1 MQQQGGTQQQQISL
15 ADWQRLLM
23 GDAPWVFLLEL
34 LVRAVVVYLLL
45 LLFMRW
51 MGKRVA
57 GQMSTTELAI
67 ILSLGAAIGL
77 PLQAPDKGLLPAL
90 AVLLVAV
97 AFHRGLSLW
106 SFKSRRVEV
115 LTQGDVG
122 ILLKDGRL
130 LPEGMAGEHFSPEKI
145 FASLRAQ
152 GVEHLGQLR
161 RVYIEPSGDLS
172 LIKYKSQRPGLLII
186 PELDS
191 THGRYEKAEDHYA
204 CSNCGNV
211 VASDHEPLVYCEHC
225 GEPRWTEAVTEA
237 GASRAQSA
245 RRESAGL
252 ARKAG

>member
-1 MQQQGGTQQQQISL
+1 MMEIDLKRNEINRVRKRAEGVS
-15 ADWQRLLM
+15 AD
-23 GDAPWVFLLEL
+23 A
-34 LVRAVVVYLLL
+34 YH
-45 LLFMRW
+45 
-51 MGKRVA
+51 
-57 GQMSTTELAI
+57 
-67 ILSLGAAIGL
+67 
-77 PLQAPDKGLLPAL
+77 PAL
-90 AVLLVAV
+90 YVPDAAEADSTDRLAPHTRGRDAVDVPARSHAL

-106 SFKSRRVEV
+106 SFKSRSVEL

-130 LPEGMAGEHFSPEKI
+130 LPEGMAWEHFSPEKI

-161 RVYIEPSGDLS
+161 RVYLEPSGDLS
-172 LIKYKSQRPGLLII
+172 LIRYKSQRPGLLII

-211 VASDHEPLVYCEHC
+211 VGSDHEPLDYCDYC

-237 GASRAQSA
+237 GAGRAQSA
-245 RRESAGL
+245 KRESAGL
-252 ARKAG
+252 ARRAG

>member
-1 MQQQGGTQQQQISL
+1 MQQQGGMQQQQISL

-122 ILLKDGRL
+122 ILLKDRRL

-152 GVEHLGQLR
+152 GVEHLGELR

-172 LIKYKSQRPGLLII
+172 LIKYKRSRPGLLIV
-186 PELDS
+186 PEIDPS
-191 THGRYEKAEDHYA
+191 SGRYEMAEDHYA

-211 VASDHEPLVYCEHC
+211 VASDHEPLDYC

-237 GASRAQSA
+237 GAGRAQSA
-245 RRESAGL
+245 KRESAEL

>member
-1 MQQQGGTQQQQISL
+1 MFQMQPKPIHLTDWHRILAGGT
-15 ADWQRLLM
+15 
-23 GDAPWVFLLEL
+23 PWAFLLEL

-106 SFKSRRVEV
+106 SFKSRGVEL

-145 FASLRAQ
+145 FASLPAQ

-172 LIKYKSQRPGLLII
+172 LIKYKRPRPGLLIV
-186 PELDS
+186 PEMDPS
-191 THGRYEKAEDHYA
+191 SGRYEVTEDHYA

-211 VASDHEPLVYCEHC
+211 VASDHEPLDYCESC

-237 GASRAQSA
+237 GRAQSA
-245 RRESAGL
+245 KRESAGL

>member
-1 MQQQGGTQQQQISL
+1 MQQQQVSL

-23 GDAPWVFLLEL
+23 GDAPWVFLVEL

-45 LLFMRW
+45 LLFMRL

-57 GQMSTTELAI
+57 GQMSISELAI
-67 ILSLGAAIGL
+67 ILSLGAAVGL
-77 PLQAPDKGLLPAL
+77 PLQVPDKGLLPAL
-90 AVLLVAV
+90 AVLSVAV
-97 AFHRGLSLW
+97 TFQRGLSLW
-106 SFKSRRVEV
+106 AYKSRKIE
-115 LTQGDVG
+115 LLSQGDVSV
-122 ILLKDGRL
+122 LLRDGRL
-130 LPEGMAGEHFSPEKI
+130 LPEGMVAEHLSPEKI

-161 RVYIEPSGDLS
+161 RVYLEPSGDLS
-172 LIKYKSQRPGLLII
+172 LIKYRSQRPGLLII

-191 THGRYEKAEDHYA
+191 THGRYEKAEDHFA

-211 VASDHEPLVYCEHC
+211 VASDHEPLDYCEYC

-237 GASRAQSA
+237 WAGEAQSSK
-245 RRESAGL
+245 RDSTGL